1 MKKIITISREFGA
14 AGNTIGHAV
23 ARRLGYQIY
32 DKAIILHG
40 AADSKMDVESV
51 LEWDEKVQTDFG
63 FAQSLFEFYNKSTS
77 DKLCDAQKEVMR
89 KFAEH
94 GSCIIVGRNANTILK
109 EFDHSLHVFLC
120 GDENWR
126 VDWMKKQRPEE
137 SEEEIRKE
145 LKMVDKSRAK
155 YCKYYSH
162 TEFGEADNYD
172 ICLNVS
178 KLGVDT
184 CVDII
189 CGLVAQED

>member
-1 MKKIITISREFGA
+1 MKKIITISREYGA

-23 ARRLGYQIY
+23 ARRLGFQIY

-51 LEWDEKVQTDFG
+51 LEWDEHVQTDFG
-63 FAQSLFEFYNKSTS
+63 FAQSLFHNKTNG
-77 DKLCDAQKEVMR
+77 DKLYDAQKEVMR

-109 EFDHSLHVFLC
+109 EFDHSLHVFLT
-120 GDENWR
+120 GDEEWR
-126 VDWMKKQRPEE
+126 VKWMAG
-137 SEEEIRKE
+137 IRKDDSE
-145 LKMVDKSRAK
+145 DVIRKDLKMIDKSRK
-155 YCKYYSH
+155 KFCKYYSQ
-162 TEFGEADNYD
+162 TEFGEAENYD

-178 KLGVDT
+178 KLGVEK

-189 CGLVAQED
+189 CELATQED